1 MFGPNFYISQRLS
14 YLSPSK
20 WTKKDIKEQLPN
32 LFPFFANK
40 GATSTQEHSS
50 HKRVHHP
57 LYIKKRKNQLLQ
69 NASFRIVKKNMIT
82 CFFFCF
88 AHIAPVRH
96 PPTPLS
102 ELILSQYLNL
112 SCFPS
117 KKASSY
123 KSRRVPNYTMR
134 ERLCSPT
141 CQGGVEDTM
150 LFFFSNRKYEV
161 ISLYEE
167 ILS

>member
-1 MFGPNFYISQRLS
+1 MDQKRH
-14 YLSPSK
+14 
-20 WTKKDIKEQLPN
+20 
-32 LFPFFANK
+32 K
-40 GATSTQEHSS
+40 GATFQTFFLFLPTKEPPQLKSTPLTKECIT
-50 HKRVHHP
+50 